1 MIQVNIFALTLLT
14 RRLLPL
20 LNAQKRSAILNVS
33 SSAGFLPIPTSAV
46 YAASKAYVTSFSEA
60 LRAELQGTSVT
71 VTALCPGPVTT
82 EFHDVA
88 QRWNSRVKQ
97 SPAIVNVSVEQVV
110 RDALAGSRGGPRD
123 RHSWISYENRD
134 GTH

>member
-1 MIQVNIFALTLLT
+1 M
-14 RRLLPL
+14 
-20 LNAQKRSAILNVS
+20 
-33 SSAGFLPIPTSAV
+33 

-60 LRAELQGTSVT
+60 LRAELQDTSVT

-88 QRWNSRVKQ
+88 RRWNSRVKQ

-110 RDALAGSRGGPRD
+110 RDALAAVEANRAIVIPGLLMKIAMALIRLTPMPILRRGLRLFSSNGD
-123 RHSWISYENRD
+123 R
-134 GTH
+134 